1 MSDVLNAD
9 QRRHL
14 DTSVQRARAAAERA
28 AADALH
34 ALAVAE
40 PSRPAYLSQDD
51 NALRLALRE
60 KARQLGDDTA
70 RSGAKLTNLVR
81 EVAYE
86 QWHRL
91 LFARFLEV
99 NGLLRHPEFR
109 DTSLTLE
116 DCSDLADDLGEPDGW
131 SVAALFASEILPGVF
146 RLDDPTVQV
155 RFATEHRLELERIL
169 LAIPPDVFTTE
180 DALGWVY
187 QFWQT
192 AEKKRVNESGVKIG
206 GADLSPVTQLFTENY
221 MVRFLLENSL
231 GAWWAAR
238 HPESPLIG
246 SWVYLRRLD
255 DGTPAAGKFPDW
267 PTTAAEITVMD
278 PCCGSG
284 HFLVEAFSMLWQMR
298 AEEEGTSPVDAQDA
312 VLRDNLFGLELDP
325 RCVQIAMFAVALE
338 AWKTG
343 RAWRPLPMPNIA
355 CSGIPVRASVDEWH
369 GLAGGDQRL
378 ENALARLHV
387 LFRNADTLGS
397 LIDPRLAA
405 ESSGSTELQKSFEDL
420 DWEDTAPLV
429 LRALEREEHDPAT
442 AVLGIEACSVARAA
456 DYLSRRYLL
465 VVTNVPYLSQTRY
478 SDRLS
483 AYIRHHHAVARADI
497 GTAFLHRFRR
507 LTTKNGIYGSVSPM
521 NWLYLSSFKKFRSEQ
536 LSRQRI
542 RVLCALGAGAFEAIG
557 GEVVKVV
564 LSIIENGPS
573 RGEDV
578 IIGTSP
584 EEVPPRPEAK
594 VQLLTAGPLVHST
607 VAQQR
612 ANPDSRIT
620 LSTLGTGPL
629 LSDFADSSQGICT
642 GDYAR
647 FGRYFWEVNVK
658 HSGPWA
664 FQQSVP
670 TDSRSWSGCQNVLFW
685 EGGHGSL
692 LAYVTERLGVGRE
705 SAWIRGTNF
714 RGRVG
719 VAITQAGSLSA
730 GPYSGELFDNN
741 TVVLVAKDPNDG
753 PALVH
758 FVLSDDFAA
767 SVRRIDTNVRVADKT
782 MLKVPFDVGYWRR
795 VAEEAGPLPEPRS
808 DDPTQWLF
816 RGDVLSSTQPL
827 QVAVSRLLGYQWP
840 DHQPDDLD
848 QFIDADGIAALQALP
863 GEPDLATRLRE
874 LLATAYG
881 DDWSNTFERSLVT
894 DAGGN
899 SGRLE
904 DWLRDGFF
912 SQHVKLFGSRPF
924 LWHIWDGRKDG
935 FSAIVNYHRLD
946 HRTLEKLTF
955 TVLGAW
961 IERQKYEADAGRAG
975 ADTRLAAA
983 LDLQGRLKLILD
995 GAPPYDVYVRWKE
1008 MSEQPIGWDPNL
1020 DDGIRL
1026 NIRPFV
1032 TAEVLRSRVNV
1043 HWKKD
1048 RGTDPDGTE
1057 RINDLHP
1064 TLVERRAARQQA
1076 GTRSRG
1082 SQ

>member
-1 MSDVLNAD
+1 MSDVLNAN

-40 PSRPAYLSQDD
+40 PSRPAYISHDD

-70 RSGAKLTNLVR
+70 RSGAQLTNLVR

-109 DTSLTLE
+109 DTPLTLE

-131 SVAALFASEILPGVF
+131 SVAAIFASEILPGVF

-155 RFATEHRLELERIL
+155 RFAAEHRLELERIL
-169 LAIPPDVFTTE
+169 LGIPAEVFVTE

-206 GADLSPVTQLFTENY
+206 GTDLSPVTQLFTENY

-238 HPESPLIG
+238 HPDSPLIN
-246 SWVYLRRLD
+246 SWGYLRRLD
-255 DGTPAAGKFPDW
+255 DGMPAAGTFADW
-267 PTTAAEITVMD
+267 PTTAAEVTVMD

-298 AEEEGTSPVDAQDA
+298 AEEESISPVDAQDA

-325 RCVQIAMFAVALE
+325 RCVQIAMFAVALQ
-338 AWKTG
+338 AWKSG
-343 RAWRPLPMPNIA
+343 RGWRPLPVPNIA
-355 CSGIPVRASVDEWH
+355 CSGIPVRASVDEWR
-369 GLAGGDQRL
+369 GLAEGDQRL
-378 ENALARLHV
+378 ENALVRLHV
-387 LFRNADTLGS
+387 LFRDADTLGS

-405 ESSGSTELQKSFEDL
+405 ESSGLTELQKSLEDV
-420 DWEDTAPLV
+420 DWEETAPL
-429 LRALEREEHDPAT
+429 LLQALEREDHDPAT
-442 AVLGIEACSVARAA
+442 AVLGIEACSIARAA

-478 SDRLS
+478 TNRLS

-497 GTAFLHRFRR
+497 GTVFLHRFRS
-507 LTTKNGIYGSVSPM
+507 LTTKHGIYGSVSPM
-521 NWLYLSSFKKFRSEQ
+521 NWLYLSSFKKFRVEQ
-536 LSRQRI
+536 LSLQRI
-542 RVLCALGAGAFEAIG
+542 RVLCALGAGAFGSIS

-564 LSIIENGPS
+564 LSIIENKPS
-573 RGEDV
+573 RGEDI

-584 EEVPPRPEAK
+584 EEISARPEAK
-594 VQLLTAGPLVHST
+594 ISLLTSGPLVCST

-620 LSTLGTGPL
+620 LSTLGTGPF
-629 LSDFADSSQGICT
+629 LSEFANSSQGICT

-647 FGRYFWEVNVK
+647 FGRYFWEVSVEN
-658 HSGPWA
+658 HGPWV

-670 TDSRSWSGCQNVLFW
+670 AGAGSWSGCQNVLFW

-692 LAYVTERLGVGRE
+692 LTYVTERLGVGRE
-705 SAWIRGTNF
+705 SAWIRGTSF

-719 VAITQAGSLSA
+719 VAITQAGSLTA
-730 GPYSGELFDNN
+730 GLYSGELFDNN
-741 TVVLVAKDPNDG
+741 TVVLVAKDPKDG

-767 SVRRIDTNVRVADKT
+767 SVRRIDSNVRVADKT

-795 VAEEAGPLPEPRS
+795 VAEEAGPLPEPWS

-816 RGDVLSSTQPL
+816 IGDMSSSTLPL
-827 QVAVSRLLGYQWP
+827 QVAVARLLGYRWP
-840 DHQPDDLD
+840 DLQPGDLD
-848 QFIDADGIAALQALP
+848 QFVDADGIAALVALP

-874 LLATAYG
+874 LLATAYA
-881 DDWSNTFERSLVT
+881 DRWSNAVERTLVIE
-894 DAGGN
+894 AGGQN
-899 SGRLE
+899 GRLE
-904 DWLRDGFF
+904 DWLRDAFF
-912 SQHVKLFGSRPF
+912 AQHVKVFGNRPF
-924 LWHIWDGRKDG
+924 LWHVWDGREDG
-935 FSAIVNYHRLD
+935 FSAILNYHRLD

-961 IERQKYEADAGRAG
+961 IERQKYEADTSRAG

-995 GAPPYDVYVRWKE
+995 GVPPYDVYVRWKE
-1008 MSEQPIGWDPNL
+1008 MHEQPIGWDPDL
-1020 DDGIRL
+1020 DDGVRL

-1032 TAEVLRSRVNV
+1032 TAGVLRSKVNV
-1043 HWKKD
+1043 NWKKD
-1048 RGTDPDGTE
+1048 RGIDPDGTE

-1064 TLVERRAARQQA
+1064 TLEERRTARQQA
-1076 GTRSRG
+1076 GAGSRE
-1082 SQ
+1082 SR